1 VSKWPDYISV
11 VFRPRQMGKTSL
23 IMDDIH
29 ELAVQN
35 RTTEV
40 LVVVPSASHRE
51 FWERVWR
58 NKYPALRPPAF
69 LSLQNTLS
77 VRGRR
82 YEKIYVEDIDLEP
95 EGIYSE
101 KLRDILPCLAWAR
114 EPELIFTCS
123 PLPFEFEPPH
133 LQQRREAEEKV
144 QARKARRR
152 FMDQLIVGYVAA
164 TGKMPK
170 LPDRILN
177 GR

>member
-1 VSKWPDYISV
+1 MSRWPDYISV
-11 VFRPRQMGKTSL
+11 IFRPRQMGKTSL
-23 IMDDIH
+23 IMDEIH

-40 LVVVPSASHRE
+40 LVVVPNQMHRE
-51 FWERVWR
+51 FWEREWR

-77 VRGRR
+77 ARGRR

-101 KLRDILPCLAWAR
+101 KLRDILPSLAHAR

-123 PLPFEFEPPH
+123 PLNITFEPPH
-133 LQQRREAEEKV
+133 ERQKREAEEAV
-144 QARKARRR
+144 QARTARRR
-152 FMDQLIVGYVAA
+152 FIDQMILGYIAA
-164 TGKMPK
+164 TGRMPK
-170 LPDRILN
+170 LPDRIMN